1 MTKCLQYISTYLFWL
16 GGPQTVDCVSP
27 TTPIFIASSSSLSAM
42 TLKAP
47 LVAIAIACGLIV
59 RGAAS
64 NYSALPDFGVA
75 STFACLAGT
84 FVTAT
89 GGPSI
94 IVGDVGSSPGVMPP
108 DQPASAT
115 IIGTNYGTNNIT
127 AAAQTAS
134 LAVHDQLDALLAT
147 PAPAALAGVT
157 LIPGVYSS
165 ATFTLASGTLVF
177 DAINDSSATFVLV
190 SPGYLLVSAPF
201 KMLLVNGA
209 LASHI
214 VWAIRDYAS
223 LAA

>member
-1 MTKCLQYISTYLFWL
+1 
-16 GGPQTVDCVSP
+16 
-27 TTPIFIASSSSLSAM
+27 M

-47 LVAIAIACGLIV
+47 LVAIAIACGLFV

-64 NYSALPDFGVA
+64 NYSTLPDFGDV
-75 STFACLAGT
+75 STFACLSGT

-108 DQPASAT
+108 GQPASTT

-127 AAAQTAS
+127 AAAQTAA
-134 LAVHDQLDALLAT
+134 LAVYAQLDALRVLAT
-147 PAPAALAGVT
+147 AIPAALAGVT

-177 DAINDSSATFVLV
+177 DALNDSNATFVLI
-190 SPGYLLVSAPF
+190 STGHLLISAPF
-201 KMLLVNGA
+201 AMFLVNGA
-209 LASHI
+209 LSSKI
-214 VWAIRDYAS
+214 VWVIRDYAS